1 VAKFT
6 FGQICIWPN
15 VRGAQMWPNAHL
27 VRFKGSSCGRWWI
40 GTSETRPSSFPKTTS
55 RVPRCC
61 HPSTQHIYI
70 HISIYLSFFH
80 SLSLSLYI
88 YMCVYVNV
96 CIYPSIHMY
105 TYERDTAKY
114 LSEDDVKGAKV
125 LPPISTRFEL
135 SLDVL
140 SLRSDIMSSK

>member
-1 VAKFT
+1 MVDRDERDTAKFLSEDD
-6 FGQICIWPN
+6 
-15 VRGAQMWPNAHL
+15 VKGAKVLPPIHTAY
-27 VRFKGSSCGRWWI
+27 
-40 GTSETRPSSFPKTTS
+40 
-55 RVPRCC
+55 
-61 HPSTQHIYI
+61 IY
-70 HISIYLSFFH
+70 SYIYLSIFLSL